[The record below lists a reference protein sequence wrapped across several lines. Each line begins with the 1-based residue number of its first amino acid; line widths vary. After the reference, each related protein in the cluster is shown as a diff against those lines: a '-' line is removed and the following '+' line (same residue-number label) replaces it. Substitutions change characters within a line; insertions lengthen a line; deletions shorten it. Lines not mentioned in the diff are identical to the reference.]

1 MEYCYLITFKPTG
14 QMYLGSRTAKDA
26 DPEEFWN
33 KNHKN
38 AYFTSSKVVH
48 RLIKEF
54 GEDSFE
60 INPLK
65 LFPDGGAYEHETM
78 LLQEMNLKD
87 DINWLNR
94 SNNTRGGCN
103 TAKGKIWVNNGIH
116 EIYIKENSKI
126 PEGYTKGR
134 LKMKKK
140 NPGAKDH
147 KWLFHPVL
155 NKNIHVHKSK
165 LDYYLQLGY
174 ILGQSNGAAILK
186 WYNDGKSNLYL
197 KEAPEDK
204 DWKLGRIIDQ
214 SHQLITITDPFGK
227 IHLGLDAF
235 LKFAREKLKCKLKM
249 GTHARIII
257 SGKKSLIT
265 NRLYFNNKQMFDFY
279 QLTSDSVIGKCFT
292 EVGFSFNKSRKF

>member
-87 DINWLNR
+87 DINWLNL
-94 SNNTRGGCN
+94 SNNVRGTCK
-103 TAKGKIWVNNGIH
+103 TAIGKIWINNGKQ
-116 EIYIKENSKI
+116 ELYIKKNSMI
-126 PEGYTKGR
+126 PEGYTNGR
-134 LKMKKK
+134 LKRIRK
-140 NPGAKDH
+140 NTGKNNH
-147 KWLFHPVL
+147 KWLYNPNT
-155 NKNIHVHKSK
+155 NKNIHVHESK
-165 LDYYLQLGY
+165 LEYYLQLGY
-174 ILGQSNGAAILK
+174 ILGQSNGAATLK

-197 KEAPEDK
+197 KEAPTDK
-204 DWKLGRIIDQ
+204 NWKLGRIIDQ
-214 SHQLITITDPFGK
+214 SHQLITITDPHGE

-235 LKFAREKLKCKLKM
+235 LKFIKEKLNCKLKM

-265 NRLYFNNKQMFDFY
+265 NRLYHNNKQMFDFY
-279 QLTSDSVIGKCFT
+279 QLTSNYVIGKCFS
-292 EVGFSFNKSRKF
+292 EIGFNFNKNRKS